1 MSVIDEK
8 VVFFIF
14 KISVVNYFYKK
25 LLPRCLTGFSICF
38 YKLSFMDK
46 FEDENEKRKSFQKF
60 RKNENC

>member
-1 MSVIDEK
+1 MIVIDEK

-25 LLPRCLTGFSICF
+25 LHPRCLTGFSICL
-38 YKLSFMDK
+38 YKLSFTDK
-46 FEDENEKRKSFQKF
+46 FEDEKRKSFQKF